1 MIHLNAK
8 IFLLTTLSNALWV
21 SFPSL
26 VHSINRLLLI
36 KHLFNKVTFN
46 FSSFVN
52 YLSLEIL
59 RSPPTPLQ
67 HHILLF
73 LHISEKSPQTL
84 YPVGWRVCRQVKVM
98 VMVFVVWQDSV
109 TFSELLPFIPGTSW
123 LLLARRLFSGLV
135 PKPPR
140 LYTVHTPIWSVD
152 GRTRTKYHYRC
163 QVLKVIIINRY
174 KMLELDNV
182 QLIFI

>member
-1 MIHLNAK
+1 MSI
-8 IFLLTTLSNALWV
+8 IWTLK
-21 SFPSL
+21 F
-26 VHSINRLLLI
+26 
-36 KHLFNKVTFN
+36 
-46 FSSFVN
+46 FVN
-52 YLSLEIL
+52 
-59 RSPPTPLQ
+59 PPLQ
-67 HHILLF
+67 LHKLLF
-73 LHISEKSPQTL
+73 VHISEKSPQTL
-84 YPVGWRVCRQVKVM
+84 YPVGWRELLLVCRQVKVM

-109 TFSELLPFIPGTSW
+109 TFSELLPFIPGTSG

-163 QVLKVIIINRY
+163 QVLKVIIINRH